1 MNLFSSVQLA
11 PKDPIFGLTEAYMA
25 DQNPEKVNLGVGV
38 YYTDDGKV
46 PLLKAVIEAESEIFA
61 LKTKISSIEQ
71 STKLEIR
78 KSQELQAQ
86 NEKAMNI
93 ALDQFSVKFEE
104 QNKLVAGVRE
114 ELSKKF
120 ADQLVFSGLAFL
132 ALLIVFVILTKAST
146 NKAMK
151 QNLANWNSF
160 QEHILKK

>member
-1 MNLFSSVQLA
+1 MSRLLIVTLFFAAISSA
-11 PKDPIFGLTEAYMA
+11 FGQTKNADEAFEKIESLKK
-25 DQNPEKVNLGVGV
+25 QNRALSSRLSESEK
-38 YYTDDGKV
+38 
-46 PLLKAVIEAESEIFA
+46 EIFA
-61 LKTKISSIEQ
+61 LKTKISALEQ
-71 STKLEIR
+71 NTKDEIR

-86 NEKAMNI
+86 NERAMNI
-93 ALDQFSVKFEE
+93 ALDQFAVKFEE

-132 ALLIVFVILTKAST
+132 ALLIVFVILSRAST

-151 QNLANWNSF
+151 QNVANWNSF

>member
-1 MNLFSSVQLA
+1 MSVRLS
-11 PKDPIFGLTEAYMA
+11 
-25 DQNPEKVNLGVGV
+25 
-38 YYTDDGKV
+38 
-46 PLLKAVIEAESEIFA
+46 EAESEIFV
-61 LKTKISSIEQ
+61 LKTKISSVEQ
-71 STKLEIR
+71 STKDEIR

-104 QNKLVAGVRE
+104 QNKLVSGVRE

-120 ADQLVFSGLAFL
+120 AYQLVFSGLAFL

>member
-1 MNLFSSVQLA
+1 MSRLLIVTLFFAAISSA
-11 PKDPIFGLTEAYMA
+11 FGQTKNA
-25 DQNPEKVNLGVGV
+25 DDAFEKIESLKKQNRALSSR
-38 YYTDDGKV
+38 
-46 PLLKAVIEAESEIFA
+46 LSESEREIFA
-61 LKTKISSIEQ
+61 LKTKISALEQ
-71 STKLEIR
+71 NTKDEIR

-86 NEKAMNI
+86 NERAMNI

-132 ALLIVFVILTKAST
+132 ALLIVFVILSRAST

-151 QNLANWNSF
+151 QNVANWNSF

>member
-1 MNLFSSVQLA
+1 MSRLLIVTLFFAAISSA
-11 PKDPIFGLTEAYMA
+11 FGQTKNA
-25 DQNPEKVNLGVGV
+25 DDAFEKIESLKKQNRALSSRLSESEK
-38 YYTDDGKV
+38 
-46 PLLKAVIEAESEIFA
+46 EIFA
-61 LKTKISSIEQ
+61 LKTKISALEQ
-71 STKLEIR
+71 NTKDEIR

-86 NEKAMNI
+86 NERAMNI
-93 ALDQFSVKFEE
+93 ALDQFAVKFEE

-132 ALLIVFVILTKAST
+132 ALLIVFVILSRAST

-151 QNLANWNSF
+151 QNVANWNSF

>member
-1 MNLFSSVQLA
+1 MSRLLIVTLFFTAFTSAFGQTKNADDALQKIEALKSQNKVLSVRLS
-11 PKDPIFGLTEAYMA
+11 
-25 DQNPEKVNLGVGV
+25 
-38 YYTDDGKV
+38 
-46 PLLKAVIEAESEIFA
+46 EAESEIFV
-61 LKTKISSIEQ
+61 LKTKISSVEQ
-71 STKLEIR
+71 STKDEIR